1 MYRSIFAVLFASALV
16 FLTPP
21 AFAVSF
27 SFSTGN
33 PDGKIGTA
41 TRPSSSSGQEIET
54 GDDFILNS
62 PTRITGATFTGLLP
76 AGAST
81 SSVSQVVAEIYRVF
95 PADSDVTRTSG
106 SPNFS
111 TPQVPTRVNSP
122 SDVAFE
128 VRDSSGNELSFSSS
142 VLTPSFTVGNS
153 IINENGINPL
163 PNIFTGGDGS
173 VTGQEVRIDL
183 NFTDPFNLAP
193 GHYFFVPQVLLTNGN
208 FLWLSAPRPI
218 VAPGT
223 PFAPDLQSWIRD
235 EDLQPDWLRIGTDIT
250 HQGPFN
256 AAFSLEGTVV
266 PEPGTLAFVMTG
278 LAMLAL
284 WWRKRT
290 V

>member
-1 MYRSIFAVLFASALV
+1 VLSTII
-16 FLTPP
+16 FLTTPV
-21 AFAVSF
+21 FATSF

-41 TRPSSSSGQEIET
+41 TRPSSDSVLEIET
-54 GDDFILNS
+54 GDDFILSS
-62 PTRITGATFTGLLP
+62 PTNITGATFTGLLP

-81 SSVSQVVAEIYRVF
+81 ANVSQVVAEIYRVF
-95 PADSDVTRTSG
+95 PEDSNVSRTSG
-106 SPNFS
+106 PPDFS

-128 VRDSSGNELSFSSS
+128 VRDSSGNELSFSTS
-142 VLTPSFTVGNS
+142 VLNPSFTVGNS
-153 IINENGINPL
+153 VINGINPL
-163 PNIFTGGDGS
+163 PGIFTGGEGS
-173 VTGQEVRIDL
+173 VTGQEVLFDV
-183 NFTDPFNLAP
+183 DFNSSFSLPP

-208 FLWLSAPRPI
+208 FLWLSAPKPI

-266 PEPGTLAFVMTG
+266 PEPGTLVFAMTG
-278 LAMLAL
+278 LATLAL
-284 WWRKRT
+284 WWRKRII
-290 V
+290 